1 MVTERG
7 LQVLR
12 AIVQDYVETHEPV
25 GSRSI
30 VDRHSFGVSAATI
43 RNDMAQLED
52 EELITAPHTSSGR
65 VPTDKGYRGFVN
77 HLAQLRPLSTAQRSA
92 IEAVLADPADLDD
105 LMVRTVRV
113 LTQLTG
119 QVALAQYP
127 SFARAHVT
135 HVELVTLAPN
145 RLLTVLVT
153 DAGGVSQRITA
164 LPDTIDEA
172 DLAVLRARLSA
183 LITGQAIAAASD
195 RLQALLATEETPQDR
210 VLRAV
215 AGVVIDELGGFRQ
228 ERLVM
233 AGAATLARR
242 EQDFRGSIHPLL
254 EAIEEQVTLL
264 RLMSEMVPEEH
275 GLAASMGPENA
286 SSGSARRRSWPAT
299 TRHLRG
305 PRGSVSWDRP
315 GWTIRATSQRHGRSP
330 ATCRGCSTMTRPAAE
345 AAPRKTRA
353 ERRLWRTTTR
363 FSGCPGT
370 LPPTRSRRR
379 IGAWHGSSTRT

>member
-43 RNDMAQLED
+43 RNDMALLED

-65 VPTDKGYRGFVN
+65 VPTDKGYRVFVN
-77 HLAQLRPLSTAQRSA
+77 HLAQLRPMSAAQRSA
-92 IEAVLADPADLDD
+92 IESFLAEPSDLDD

-127 SFARAHVT
+127 SFARAHLT
-135 HVELVTLAPN
+135 HLELVALAPN
-145 RLLTVLVT
+145 RLLIVLVT
-153 DAGGVSQRITA
+153 DAGGVSQRMA
-164 LPDTIDEA
+164 PLPVEVDEA
-172 DLAVLRARLSA
+172 DLALLRARLSA
-183 LITGQAIAAASD
+183 LITGRAVSDAAD
-195 RLQALLATEETPQDR
+195 RLQNLLATVDTPNDAA
-210 VLRAV
+210 LRTV
-215 AGVVIDELGGFRQ
+215 AAIVIDELGEFRQ
-228 ERLVM
+228 EKLVM

-264 RLMSEMVPEEH
+264 RLMSEMVTDEH
-275 GLAASMGPENA
+275 GLAASIGTENAPFGLGEASIVASNYAAPSGMARVGVMGPTRMDYPSNLAAARAVARYLTRMLDEDEA
-286 SSGSARRRSWPAT
+286 SR
-299 TRHLRG
+299 
-305 PRGSVSWDRP
+305 
-315 GWTIRATSQRHGRSP
+315 
-330 ATCRGCSTMTRPAAE
+330 
-345 AAPRKTRA
+345 
-353 ERRLWRTTTR
+353 
-363 FSGCPGT
+363 
-370 LPPTRSRRR
+370 
-379 IGAWHGSSTRT
+379 

>member
-43 RNDMAQLED
+43 RNDMALLED

-65 VPTDKGYRGFVN
+65 VPTDKGYRVFVN
-77 HLAQLRPLSTAQRSA
+77 HLAQLRPLTGAQRNA
-92 IEAVLADPADLDD
+92 IESFLADPADLDD
-105 LMVRTVRV
+105 LMARTVRV

-135 HVELVTLAPN
+135 HLELVLLSPN
-145 RLLTVLVT
+145 RMLIVLVT
-153 DAGGVSQRITA
+153 DAGGVSQRVTG
-164 LPDTIDEA
+164 LPEIVDET

-183 LITGQAIAAASD
+183 LITARPVSEAAE
-195 RLQALLATEETPQDR
+195 RLQALLDDGKTKDA
-210 VLRAV
+210 VLRTLS
-215 AGVVIDELGGFRQ
+215 GVVIDELGEFRQ

-242 EQDFRGSIHPLL
+242 GQDFRGSIHPLL

-264 RLMSEMVPEEH
+264 RLMSEMEADAH
-275 GLAASMGPENA
+275 GLSASIGTENA
-286 SSGSARRRSWPAT
+286 SFGLDEASIVAS
-299 TRHLRG
+299 
-305 PRGSVSWDRP
+305 DY
-315 GWTIRATSQRHGRSP
+315 
-330 ATCRGCSTMTRPAAE
+330 
-345 AAPRKTRA
+345 AAP
-353 ERRLWRTTTR
+353 
-363 FSGCPGT
+363 GGT
-370 LPPTRSRRR
+370 ARVGVMGPTRMDYPSNLAAARAVARYLSRMLDDDEASR
-379 IGAWHGSSTRT
+379 

>member
-25 GSRSI
+25 GSKSI

-43 RNDMAQLED
+43 RNDMALLED

-65 VPTDKGYRGFVN
+65 VPTDKGYRVFVN
-77 HLAQLRPLSTAQRSA
+77 HLAQLRPLSGAQRTA
-92 IEAVLADPADLDD
+92 IESFLTDPADLDD

-127 SFARAHVT
+127 SFARAHLT
-135 HVELVTLAPN
+135 HIELVSLAPN
-145 RLLTVLVT
+145 RLLVVLVT
-153 DAGGVSQRITA
+153 DAGGVSQRIA
-164 LPDTIDEA
+164 VLPA
-172 DLAVLRARLSA
+172 DLDESDVAVLRARLSA
-183 LITGQAIAAASD
+183 QLTGQTVREATDRVQTLGEGIEGTRVDQAI
-195 RLQALLATEETPQDR
+195 RLLAGIIGEE
-210 VLRAV
+210 LA
-215 AGVVIDELGGFRQ
+215 EFRQ

-264 RLMSEMVPEEH
+264 RLMSEMVTDEQ
-275 GLAASMGPENA
+275 GLAASIGTENEAFGLPEASIVASNYLAPGGTARVGVMGPTRMDYPSNLAAARAVARYLSRLLDEDEA
-286 SSGSARRRSWPAT
+286 SR
-299 TRHLRG
+299 
-305 PRGSVSWDRP
+305 
-315 GWTIRATSQRHGRSP
+315 
-330 ATCRGCSTMTRPAAE
+330 
-345 AAPRKTRA
+345 
-353 ERRLWRTTTR
+353 
-363 FSGCPGT
+363 
-370 LPPTRSRRR
+370 
-379 IGAWHGSSTRT
+379 

>member
-30 VDRHSFGVSAATI
+30 VDRYAFGVSAATI

-65 VPTDKGYRGFVN
+65 VPTDKGYRVFVN
-77 HLAQLRPLSTAQRSA
+77 HLAQLRPLTVAQRTA
-92 IEAVLADPADLDD
+92 IESFLTDPADLDD
-105 LMVRTVRV
+105 LMARTVRV

-135 HVELVTLAPN
+135 HIELVLLAPN
-145 RLLTVLVT
+145 RMLIVLVT
-153 DAGGVSQRITA
+153 DAGGVSQRLTA
-164 LPDTIDEA
+164 LPEMVDET

-183 LITGQAIAAASD
+183 LITGQAVSEAAE
-195 RLQALLATEETPQDR
+195 RLQSLLDDGGTTDA
-210 VLRAV
+210 VLRTLSS
-215 AGVVIDELGGFRQ
+215 VVIDELGEFRQ

-242 EQDFRGSIHPLL
+242 GQDFRGSIHPLL

-264 RLMSEMVPEEH
+264 RLMSEMEADAH
-275 GLAASMGPENA
+275 GLSASIGTENAPFGLGEASIVASDYAAPGGTARVGVMGPTRMDYPSNLAAARAVARYLSRMLDEDEA
-286 SSGSARRRSWPAT
+286 SR
-299 TRHLRG
+299 
-305 PRGSVSWDRP
+305 
-315 GWTIRATSQRHGRSP
+315 
-330 ATCRGCSTMTRPAAE
+330 
-345 AAPRKTRA
+345 
-353 ERRLWRTTTR
+353 
-363 FSGCPGT
+363 
-370 LPPTRSRRR
+370 
-379 IGAWHGSSTRT
+379 

>member
-43 RNDMAQLED
+43 RNDMALLED

-65 VPTDKGYRGFVN
+65 VPTDKGYRVFVN
-77 HLAQLRPLSTAQRSA
+77 HLAQLRPMSAAQRSA
-92 IEAVLADPADLDD
+92 IESFLAEPSDLDD

-127 SFARAHVT
+127 SFARAHLT
-135 HVELVTLAPN
+135 HLELVALAPN
-145 RLLTVLVT
+145 RLLIVLVT
-153 DAGGVSQRITA
+153 DAGGVSQRMA
-164 LPDTIDEA
+164 PLPVELDEA
-172 DLAVLRARLSA
+172 DLALLRARLSA
-183 LITGQAIAAASD
+183 WITGRAVSDAAD
-195 RLQALLATEETPQDR
+195 RLQNLLATVDTPNDAA
-210 VLRAV
+210 LRTV
-215 AGVVIDELGGFRQ
+215 AAIVIDELGEFRQ
-228 ERLVM
+228 EKLVM

-264 RLMSEMVPEEH
+264 RLMSEMVTDEH
-275 GLAASMGPENA
+275 GLAASIGTENAPFGLGEASIVASNYAAPSGMARVGVMGPTRMDYPSNLAAARAVARYLTRMLDEDEA
-286 SSGSARRRSWPAT
+286 SR
-299 TRHLRG
+299 
-305 PRGSVSWDRP
+305 
-315 GWTIRATSQRHGRSP
+315 
-330 ATCRGCSTMTRPAAE
+330 
-345 AAPRKTRA
+345 
-353 ERRLWRTTTR
+353 
-363 FSGCPGT
+363 
-370 LPPTRSRRR
+370 
-379 IGAWHGSSTRT
+379 